1 MIAMS
6 AETNTPTDRR
16 ALAVTERSTGR
27 SEAWYATEVPSIV
40 TGLQASQAISASTA
54 ETAWRLIDER
64 SYERA
69 LALVLGEAI

>member
-1 MIAMS
+1 MS
-6 AETNTPTDRR
+6 TETNTPTDRS
-16 ALAVTERSTGR
+16 APAVTERSIGW

-40 TGLQASQAISASTA
+40 TGLEASRAISVSTA
-54 ETAWRLIDER
+54 EAAWRLIDER

>member
-1 MIAMS
+1 M
-6 AETNTPTDRR
+6 
-16 ALAVTERSTGR
+16 AVTERSTGR

-40 TGLQASQAISASTA
+40 TGLEASRAISVSTA
-54 ETAWRLIDER
+54 EAAWRLIDER